1 MTRKLMLA
9 SAIAAALTGHPALA
23 LELGALRT
31 DSALNQPFQ
40 GEIDLG
46 DVGPNELDTLHIS
59 IASPEAFEKAGIER
73 YYYLTQLRFT
83 PEVTADGRTLV
94 RVSSRDPVREPYLDF
109 LVEAVWPA
117 GRLVKGYTVLLDPP
131 TLTERRAPNVQAAR
145 ASAAAG
151 GPDRGLPPVAS
162 GSGAYIPAPG
172 EGFPL
177 YIGPVG
183 GGEGLWSLARRHA
196 TAGATDAQTAM
207 ALYRSNQEA
216 FVRGDINRLIA
227 GKTLVIPSRAE
238 LFALD
243 AEEARRELQAALQGR
258 PAQRA
263 PLTDV
268 TPEML
273 SRLRLVGATPGTTG
287 ATAPTTAP
295 TAAGG
300 TGVQSPDVLLAIETS
315 ESARQEAL
323 ELRNRIQELETQLA
337 DIQSLLQVRN
347 AELARAQS
355 VEPRMP
361 DAQPEGLKTEP
372 ESELALEP
380 IEAPGPVGVLP
391 GTPAQDTS
399 ETLEPGPAEAL
410 SPIETEPSD
419 LQSLPAEESLAT
431 REPEPGMAS
440 EPILESPADLESVPE
455 AAESGT
461 AIGLIPVPTPTPV
474 DSETQVAPEPT
485 GSVASTEPDEPTSKP
500 APVAPPKESEPVS
513 EPKPAPDSTSTWHSL
528 LLPLAG
534 LAGVTAL
541 GILLFSLLTARRRRQ
556 EQAALEDEEE
566 NDIESELVLDPFDGA
581 SDASEPKPTPAS
593 LAAESPEAVSLTKA
607 EPAPR
612 PPAQPVSAPAVPD
625 LDDMSE
631 QPMSGLTGFDVETDE
646 ADVLSEADIY
656 IAYGRYREAQDLL
669 NKELKRYPQRLDIKY
684 KLAEALAASGEA
696 GALRDLLD
704 EIRSSGGDTEE
715 PAQWERMQR
724 LLSELVPNAP
734 LASASPSLTP
744 SAVSSAMGPAGAAA
758 ETPESVSVPGLESL
772 IEVGPESED
781 DLLLDL
787 GISEPLEFED
797 VEAKP
802 SDDSLKLEL
811 DSGPMPPSVEEIEQ
825 AIESD
830 IDSILPL
837 PDALDLDLGVLG
849 EAPAPADTP
858 PAAASPADAL
868 DLGPDVPPLDE
879 SLGDPDLQIDG
890 LDIGAEPRT
899 PPPEPPMLAG
909 EPSDKSEES
918 LDSALSPEQESV
930 PSDLLS
936 SQWQIDSGIW
946 DETATKLDLARAYV
960 EMDDKEAAREILEE
974 VMAEG
979 REEQR
984 NEARAMLER
993 LGR

>member
-46 DVGPNELDTLHIS
+46 DVGPDELDTLRIS
-59 IASPEAFEKAGIER
+59 IASPESFEKAGIER

-109 LVEAVWPA
+109 LVEAVWPT

-131 TLTERRAPNVQAAR
+131 ALTERRAPNVEASRA
-145 ASAAAG
+145 ASAAS
-151 GPDRGLPPVAS
+151 GPGRGLPPVAS

-196 TAGATDAQTAM
+196 AAGATDAQTAM
-207 ALYRSNQEA
+207 ALYRSNQDA

-243 AEEARRELQAALQGR
+243 AGEARRELQAALHGR
-258 PAQRA
+258 PARRT

-273 SRLRLVGATPGTTG
+273 SRLRLVGATPGAAGATTPS
-287 ATAPTTAP
+287 APTAPT
-295 TAAGG
+295 G
-300 TGVQSPDVLLAIETS
+300 TEMQSPDVLLAIETS

-323 ELRNRIQELETQLA
+323 ELRNRIQELESQLA
-337 DIQSLLQVRN
+337 DIQALLQVRN

-355 VEPRMP
+355 VEPQRSGIP
-361 DAQPEGLKTEP
+361 AELEGVEAEP
-372 ESELALEP
+372 ESRLVLEP
-380 IEAPGPVGVLP
+380 IEAPEPVGILP
-391 GTPAQDTS
+391 GTLGQDT
-399 ETLEPGPAEAL
+399 TAALESGSVEPLA
-410 SPIETEPSD
+410 PIEAEPSD
-419 LQSLPAEESLAT
+419 LQSLLAEESLAA
-431 REPEPGMAS
+431 RELEPSMESEQILAPPTDPESAPDS
-440 EPILESPADLESVPE
+440 SDSD
-455 AAESGT
+455 T
-461 AIGLIPVPTPTPV
+461 AIGLVPVPTPMPV
-474 DSETQVAPEPT
+474 ESETPAEPT
-485 GSVASTEPDEPTSKP
+485 GEPTPKP
-500 APVAPPKESEPVS
+500 APVAASREP
-513 EPKPAPDSTSTWHSL
+513 EPAPESTSTWHAL

-556 EQAALEDEEE
+556 EQAAAEDES
-566 NDIESELVLDPFDGA
+566 DIESELVLDAFEGA
-581 SDASEPKPTPAS
+581 PAALGSESPSA
-593 LAAESPEAVSLTKA
+593 PEAVSLAKS
-607 EPAPR
+607 EPALR
-612 PPAQPVSAPAVPD
+612 PTVQPVSVSVVPD
-625 LDDMSE
+625 LDDTSE
-631 QPMSGLTGFDVETDE
+631 QPMSGLTGFDAETDE

-669 NKELKRYPQRLDIKY
+669 NKELNRYPQRLDIKY
-684 KLAEALAASGEA
+684 KLAEALAASGETE
-696 GALRDLLD
+696 ALRDLLGD
-704 EIRSSGGDTEE
+704 IRSSGGDTVE

-724 LLSELVPNAP
+724 LLSERAPNASLP
-734 LASASPSLTP
+734 PASPSLT
-744 SAVSSAMGPAGAAA
+744 SRSVVAASTGPGLVGATA
-758 ETPESVSVPGLESL
+758 ETSESVAVPGLESL
-772 IEVGPESED
+772 IEVGSESED

-787 GISEPLEFED
+787 SDSSPLTFED
-797 VEAKP
+797 SDSSP
-802 SDDSLKLEL
+802 SEDALKLEL
-811 DSGPMPPSVEEIEQ
+811 DSESVTPSVEEIEQ
-825 AIESD
+825 AIEAD

-837 PDALDLDLGVLG
+837 PEALDLDLSVPG
-849 EAPAPADTP
+849 EASAPVAKP
-858 PAAASPADAL
+858 PAAVESKAGDLAMDLDPEVPSLDENPGDL
-868 DLGPDVPPLDE
+868 DLL
-879 SLGDPDLQIDG
+879 IDG

-899 PPPEPPMLAG
+899 PPKPPILAG
-909 EPSDKSEES
+909 EPSDKAEEFLES
-918 LDSALSPEQESV
+918 LDSTLSPEQESV

-984 NEARAMLER
+984 SEARAMLER